1 MERVWTP
8 KFRSSN
14 FDTRRFRLDRLGLL
28 SGWKTPPTV
37 ISGLDFYLPQTNLY
51 TGRVVKFTEEDL
63 LDEETTK
70 LELYSR
76 NSKQFPFYPGLST
89 VPIFEIPYRRRVD
102 GSVGR
107 FDPTKNPQQFNKSRP
122 YYPFILR
129 SQTAVNTPRKPED
142 VPAFLVW
149 ESSSYPHEELGH
161 LLPDYYSTLMDRI
174 WRLQTQIRDI
184 TLNETSGSW
193 LNFKSSQPPEPEA
206 HNWGGEMT
214 FDELVDN
221 LAPLQRWV
229 KELDAWIRMGKSLND
244 TPWNAQLRLS
254 DTDTPEADESF
265 IGVWANGMEEADLA
279 CAITTQRT
287 SDPFLLTDW
296 FDNQTCHE
304 WNGLARRS
312 RIRVDEDNWDPWVAS
327 SKIENKSALYSW
339 KSSSLATTDNFPGQD
354 TRARTEEN
362 SVPGKDKFGPK
373 SPELRTLSDDRI
385 PWMVPPRISN
395 PPDKGS
401 WEWFVEDM
409 DNEDNRCL
417 RYVGRMKRKE
427 LDLEDW
433 PYIYYDRITKRKIHL
448 CSEIITP
455 RNLAHDINIFG
466 LPGPSLCYYN
476 DSEMMKRT
484 SASYWVYKTEKPAP
498 KDVGLD
504 ANAPDSDSLPKLH
517 PEIISSDQEPS
528 VPKEA
533 TLEHYRYFA
542 RSYQEEEEE
551 LDFGEPTPSPI
562 PRPRELPLIRTPT
575 PPAEEISPASPMR
588 TTDDEKVE
596 SDPEMNF
603 GGQKRKRRS
612 SSEGPVAYPE
622 ELIEAWIPKLSKR
635 AVPLRAPTCLL
646 RLIGFNGSITD
657 LINLLSKT
665 CQKTAAEIRVARV
678 NKVDT
683 PDGTDS

>member
-279 CAITTQRT
+279 WFCAITTQRT

-362 SVPGKDKFGPK
+362 FVPGKDKFGPK

-417 RYVGRMKRKE
+417 RPTG
-427 LDLEDW
+427 
-433 PYIYYDRITKRKIHL
+433 
-448 CSEIITP
+448 
-455 RNLAHDINIFG
+455 
-466 LPGPSLCYYN
+466 
-476 DSEMMKRT
+476 
-484 SASYWVYKTEKPAP
+484 VYKTEKLAR

-504 ANAPDSDSLPKLH
+504 ANAPDSDW
-517 PEIISSDQEPS
+517 
-528 VPKEA
+528 V
-533 TLEHYRYFA
+533 
-542 RSYQEEEEE
+542 
-551 LDFGEPTPSPI
+551 
-562 PRPRELPLIRTPT
+562 
-575 PPAEEISPASPMR
+575 
-588 TTDDEKVE
+588 
-596 SDPEMNF
+596 
-603 GGQKRKRRS
+603 
-612 SSEGPVAYPE
+612 
-622 ELIEAWIPKLSKR
+622 
-635 AVPLRAPTCLL
+635 
-646 RLIGFNGSITD
+646 
-657 LINLLSKT
+657 
-665 CQKTAAEIRVARV
+665 
-678 NKVDT
+678 
-683 PDGTDS
+683 